1 MQTSPNFCPRCN
13 APVAANARFCSNCG
27 STLETGFGNPT
38 VASSGAEGYLQSP
51 GIPAVPPPPPDPYLS
66 PAQQFPPYSQPDSQ
80 TIPQAPQ
87 NYLPP
92 AYAVPV
98 QDSSRSVIRQISC
111 GVLVVILL
119 IVLACGGLGYG
130 GYLLLRS
137 IASSVPTSTGT
148 GAQNSQNGTPAPVVI
163 TTTPINTMIT
173 YANVDITIINAQ
185 QATSFVDDP
194 NASQPGVVRLNMK
207 ETNAV
212 VDATGLNNHGYLN
225 YDYTTAFR
233 LLLPGGNAV
242 APINT
247 QVGSGPAQGATQTNW
262 IDFPVPMNVKVNQLT
277 LRLGTDAEAQMTIP
291 LTGKADVTRYQ
302 PKKVSPNVQAHYGEM
317 IWTLTTATSQ
327 LSESGK
333 QADQGKRFV
342 VITLKIDNPGSSN
355 VNAYPPDFI
364 RLKVGNTTAPPIG
377 NTTIPLGFAAGT
389 TNATGSAAFLV
400 PQDGTA
406 FTLILLPNGL
416 TGATNQASLNF
427 QIQ

>member
-1 MQTSPNFCPRCN
+1 MQTSPSFCPQCN

-27 STLETGFGNPT
+27 STIEAGSSNPT
-38 VASSGAEGYLQSP
+38 VVSSGAEAYWQSP
-51 GIPAVPPPPPDPYLS
+51 GILAVPPPPPDPYLS
-66 PAQQFPPYSQPDSQ
+66 PAQQFPPCSQPELQ
-80 TIPQAPQ
+80 TIPQASQ
-87 NYLPP
+87 NYSPP
-92 AYAVPV
+92 AYAVPA
-98 QDSSRSVIRQISC
+98 QDSSRSVLRQIGC
-111 GVLVVILL
+111 GVFVVILL
-119 IVLACGGLGYG
+119 IVLACGGLAYG

-137 IASSVPTSTGT
+137 VASSVPTSTGT
-148 GAQNSQNGTPAPVVI
+148 GVQKSQNGTPAPVVI
-163 TTTPINTMIT
+163 TTTPINATIT
-173 YANVDITIINAQ
+173 YASVDITIINAQ
-185 QATSFVDDP
+185 QATSFADDP

-212 VDATGLNNHGYLN
+212 VDATGLNNHGSLN
-225 YDYTTAFR
+225 YDYTAAFH
-233 LLLPGGNAV
+233 LLLPGGTAV
-242 APINT
+242 APTNT
-247 QVGSGPAQGATQTNW
+247 QVGSGPAQGATQLNW
-262 IDFPVPMNVKVNQLT
+262 IDFPVPTNVKVNQLT

-291 LTGKADVTRYQ
+291 LTGKADVSRYQ
-302 PKKVSPNVQAHYGEM
+302 PKKVSPNVQARYGEM

-364 RLKVGNTTAPPIG
+364 RLKAGDTTAPPIG

-406 FTLILLPNGL
+406 FTLILLPNAL
-416 TGATNQASLNF
+416 TGATNQASINF
-427 QIQ
+427 QI